1 MALQELFVGYEGDIQ
16 QLFNRI
22 VAESGLSGP
31 PATRIEL
38 TDTDNGML
46 FRSIPSDR
54 CVKAEWRGVASLW
67 AMSQAVGRLAPI
79 MFETRR
85 NGSARVEIQDGSPQE
100 LGLNFIGYA
109 KELCVRQKWRW
120 NTYFPKPDRTANSH
134 EKRYGE
140 EFFRK
145 SLEWILRH
153 EVAHI
158 ALGHQDSPWSAD
170 ESRSQEQE
178 ADLYA
183 TRGQKGGHLS
193 DMQRP
198 AGAHPDESE
207 LALERNAVALGI
219 GLVWVALY
227 ENVGGSP
234 SEMYPPVADRL
245 YRSLVEFGLQKD
257 SIAAEI
263 LSDFIKAW
271 VDPQST
277 WPAPSAAEAT
287 AERALDEACSRLDDY
302 LRRRA
307 PTERAQ

>member
-1 MALQELFVGYEGDIQ
+1 MALQELFVGYEDDIKK
-16 QLFNRI
+16 LFERI
-22 VAESGLSGP
+22 VAESGLSAP

-46 FRSIPSDR
+46 FRSIPSER

-79 MFETRR
+79 IFETRR
-85 NGSARVEIQDGSPQE
+85 NGSPRVEIRDGSPQE

-120 NTYFPKPDRTANSH
+120 NSYFPKPDRTANSD
-134 EKRYGE
+134 EKRYCE
-140 EFFRK
+140 QFFWK

-170 ESRSQEQE
+170 ESRSQERE

-183 TRGQKGGHLS
+183 SRGQKGDDLS
-193 DMQRP
+193 DAERP

-227 ENVGGSP
+227 ENAGGPP

-245 YRSLVEFGLQKD
+245 YRSLEEFGLQKD
-257 SIAAEI
+257 SMTSEI

-271 VDPQST
+271 VDPQSA
-277 WPAPSAAEAT
+277 WPDPSSADAT
-287 AERALDEACSRLDDY
+287 AQRALDEACGRLDDY
-302 LRRRA
+302 MRGRNQ
-307 PTERAQ
+307 T

>member
-1 MALQELFVGYEGDIQ
+1 MALQELFVGYEDDIQ
-16 QLFNRI
+16 KLFKRI
-22 VAESGLSGP
+22 IAESGLSSP
-31 PATRIEL
+31 PAARIEL

-79 MFETRR
+79 MFEARR
-85 NGSARVEIQDGSPQE
+85 SGLIRVEIQDGSPQE

-109 KELCVRQKWRW
+109 KQLCARQEWRW
-120 NTYFPKPDRTANSH
+120 NTYFPKPDRTANSD

-140 EFFRK
+140 ECFRK

-170 ESRSQEQE
+170 ESRSQERE

-183 TRGQKGGHLS
+183 TRGQKGDHLS
-193 DMQRP
+193 DAARP
-198 AGAHPDESE
+198 SGAHPDERE

-227 ENVGGSP
+227 ENVGGPP

-245 YRSLVEFGLQKD
+245 YRSLAEFGLQED
-257 SIAAEI
+257 SAASEI

-271 VDPQST
+271 VDPQSA
-277 WPAPSAAEAT
+277 WPEPSVAEAT
-287 AERALDEACSRLDDY
+287 AQRALDEACRCLDDY
-302 LRRRA
+302 MRGRDQ
-307 PTERAQ
+307 T